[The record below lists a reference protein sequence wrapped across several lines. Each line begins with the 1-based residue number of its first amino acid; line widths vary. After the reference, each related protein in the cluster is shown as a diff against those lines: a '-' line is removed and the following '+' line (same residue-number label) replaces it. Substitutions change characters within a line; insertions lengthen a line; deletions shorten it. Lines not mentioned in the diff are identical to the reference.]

1 MRQWF
6 EFACNQRPLNHY
18 QLLGLELY
26 ESRPEVIEAAG
37 TRITQFL
44 HSLAAGPARAQA
56 ERLLQEV
63 AAAQLCLLGPAKK
76 AAYDAQLRAELV
88 ASDGPPAP
96 AADPANP
103 PEIAPLIKVETSS
116 ASSRGKGKQT
126 GRRRDSST
134 FVPPPDFGPIVPTA
148 DRPAPTPGPSETA
161 VPIVEI
167 RPTLVASAR
176 QRTPQRRPD
185 QITLPGEIGLDQPP
199 HPAAETESPAGRTE
213 SEAIQVCA
221 DGRGGDK
228 RQPAQR
234 TGAQRSAAPRL
245 AGPRNLTAGRRK
257 PSIRGWAIAV
267 VVCGISA
274 AAVVALLVYLLGR
287 PPVASRPPMRQTA
300 AAEPVEVEVVPPKV
314 NPQATRPSKTSAPE
328 KATPRPRPPATE
340 QGGVREFSKQEVTQR
355 RQGID
360 SFATMAQSQETKLHR
375 DEPPGMPQEPEPPQV
390 NRPEEAPAAITEGL
404 LAHWSFTEKSREQA
418 IDDSPHVRPGYLD
431 GRPVS
436 IADGALGSALR
447 FDGQDDCL
455 RVPDGM
461 LKGAAGAISLWL
473 RTNDMTEPK
482 YLLSSAGQGAVFSL
496 RLQAGQ
502 LIAGG
507 GQDAGSKP
515 ISAAALRSK
524 AWHHVALTW
533 KSGGEVVLYVDG
545 QPAGRQTAAQLP
557 DPTGVVIGKDAV
569 SGKCFAIDV
578 DEIRLFNRP
587 LSPQEV
593 TAHRLTPGG

>member
-6 EFACNQRPLNHY
+6 ECACNQRPLNHY

-37 TRITQFL
+37 TRITLFL
-44 HSLAAGPARAQA
+44 QTLAADPARGQA
-56 ERLLQEV
+56 DQLLQDV

-76 AAYDAQLRAELV
+76 AAYDARLRAELV

-96 AADPANP
+96 ADDPASP
-103 PEIAPLIKVETSS
+103 SEIAPLIKVETSS
-116 ASSRGKGKQT
+116 AGSRNKGKQT
-126 GRRRDSST
+126 GRRRDPST

-148 DRPAPTPGPSETA
+148 DRPAQTPGPSETG
-161 VPIVEI
+161 VPIVEV
-167 RPTLVASAR
+167 RPAPVASAR

-185 QITLPGEIGLDQPP
+185 QITLPGEIGLDQPA

-221 DGRGGDK
+221 DGRGGDQ

-234 TGAQRSAAPRL
+234 SASQRL
-245 AGPRNLTAGRRK
+245 AAPRNLTTGRRN
-257 PSIRGWAIAV
+257 PSIWGWAITIG
-267 VVCGISA
+267 VCGVSA
-274 AAVVALLVYLLGR
+274 AGVVALLVYLLGR
-287 PPVASRPPMRQTA
+287 PPVEVRPAARQTA
-300 AAEPVEVEVVPPKV
+300 AAEPVEVEVIPPKV
-314 NPQATRPSKTSAPE
+314 NPQETRRSETSAPE

-375 DEPPGMPQEPEPPQV
+375 DEPPGMPQEPKPPQV
-390 NRPEEAPAAITEGL
+390 NRPEEAPAAMTEGL

-418 IDDSPHVRPGYLD
+418 IDDSPNVRPGYLD

-436 IADGALGSALR
+436 IADGAFGSALR

-473 RTNDMTEPK
+473 HTDDTTEPK
-482 YLLSSAGQGAVFSL
+482 HLISSAGQGAVFSL

-524 AWHHVALTW
+524 AWHHVAWTW
-533 KSGGEVVLYVDG
+533 KSGGELTLYVDG
-545 QPAGRQTAAQLP
+545 HLVGQQAASQLP

-587 LSPQEV
+587 SRP
-593 TAHRLTPGG
+593 RK